1 MIERKKEFMSASSF
15 DRFQCSCNRSI
26 LLLLLLQQQQQQQNK
41 NVQIESYPEQSPPHV
56 LSTSY
61 SQLQINSLQLCSNL
75 KVESDRPS
83 QTLHSSTQPLPLLHL
98 NSPLNSPLKLSIIA
112 TCPYV
117 NSHHHPHPV
126 VPIPCSFVAHRE
138 SSTGLCSLLFRG
150 GGRGE
155 RRMQR
160 DPRKKFSGR
169 ERSTGSR
176 YMSTW

>member
-26 LLLLLLQQQQQQQNK
+26 LLLQQQQQQNK

-83 QTLHSSTQPLPLLHL
+83 QTLHSSTQPPPSPPSQQPSQQPPQTLH
-98 NSPLNSPLKLSIIA
+98 NSNMSICKLTPSSP
-112 TCPYV
+112 
-117 NSHHHPHPV
+117 
-126 VPIPCSFVAHRE
+126 PCCSD
-138 SSTGLCSLLFRG
+138 SLLIRSP
-150 GGRGE
+150 
-155 RRMQR
+155 
-160 DPRKKFSGR
+160 PRVVNGSLFAAISRGR
-169 ERSTGSR
+169 ER
-176 YMSTW
+176 